1 MSRLP
6 LFLRHCLAATAFAAG
21 LTINL
26 TAAAAPLQDAQ
37 QLIRQGQ
44 YAQALEQV
52 DKHLADKPKDAQGR
66 FLRGVIL
73 TEMGKTND
81 AISVFTKLTDDYPE
95 LPEPY
100 NNLAVIYAQQ
110 KQYEK
115 AKQALEKAIRTH
127 PAYATAHENLGDI
140 YARMASQAYDKALQ
154 LDSSNTIAQT
164 KLSMMRD
171 LISVSSRTAA
181 TPVTPPIAAPVA
193 VVAAASRP
201 VPVAAI
207 SPPAVP
213 VATPSSASEIPRDKS
228 GTKTNSAAA
237 NPPAS
242 APVAATKAVEKPADK
257 PAEKA
262 PSAAEAEI
270 GRAVEAWATAWS
282 KKDVK
287 AYLSHYAKDFRTPG
301 GSSRSAWETE
311 REQRIRKPGG
321 IKVTI
326 EGIKISEGSEQTTV
340 RFRQRYESASLKSSS
355 PKTLVMV
362 KRDGKWLIQQE
373 RVGG

>member
-21 LTINL
+21 LTISL

-81 AISVFTKLTDDYPE
+81 AITVFTKLTDDYPE

-171 LISVSSRTAA
+171 LISVSSRPAA
-181 TPVTPPIAAPVA
+181 APVTPPIAAPVA
-193 VVAAASRP
+193 VVATAPRP
-201 VPVAAI
+201 APVVAVVP
-207 SPPAVP
+207 PPTAP
-213 VATPSSASEIPRDKS
+213 VATPGPASEIPRDKP
-228 GTKTNSAAA
+228 GTKPGSTTASL
-237 NPPAS
+237 PA
-242 APVAATKAVEKPADK
+242 PATVTKGAEKPADK

-262 PSAAEAEI
+262 PSAVEAEI
-270 GRAVEAWATAWS
+270 GRAIEAWATAWS

-301 GSSRSAWETE
+301 GSSRSAWEAE

-326 EGIKISEGSEQTTV
+326 EGLKVSEGSEQTTV